1 VNRAKLRPL
10 SNTPSDSKV
19 SVTMTPTHASHLA
32 TARALSARFVLLTV
46 LGARTLAAQST
57 GTATKPFDVPAW
69 AFPVVVPGTKLPTV
83 PNDSVTLQHVPN
95 SSAAFTQVRTRDRF
109 DVVDWHPD
117 THKPAPSVVI
127 HGRKPGM
134 MACGL
139 CHLPDGM
146 GRPENAMIA
155 GLRDD
160 YIVAQV
166 EEMRSRARGSASPVP
181 FPPTV
186 GMRTIADSVSHEEL
200 VQAAKYFA
208 KVRAR
213 PMTKVIE
220 ADSLP
225 RAVAANGLYV
235 KAPEGGTEALGDRI
249 IEYPVEFSRH
259 ELRDSRAEYVAYV
272 PRGSVARGRAIAS
285 GDVRGVQ
292 KCESCHGSELH
303 GKRATPPLAGRYPS
317 YLLRQLIGFRTGARN
332 APNSGPMKAVVST
345 MSLDDMIAVSAYAGS
360 LKP

>member
-1 VNRAKLRPL
+1 MHRPR
-10 SNTPSDSKV
+10 S
-19 SVTMTPTHASHLA
+19 ASLP
-32 TARALSARFVLLTV
+32 
-46 LGARTLAAQST
+46 QST
-57 GTATKPFDVPAW
+57 GRNVRVVCALSLLWAGVLSAQTATGASSAASAFEVPAW
-69 AFPVVVPGTKLPTV
+69 AFPVVVPGTKLPSV

-95 SSAAFTQVRTRDRF
+95 SSAEFTQVRARNRF
-109 DVVDWHPD
+109 DVVDWHPE

-146 GRPENAMIA
+146 GRPENAMLA

-166 EEMRSRARGSASPVP
+166 EELRSRARGSASPVP

-186 GMRTIADSVSHEEL
+186 GMQAIADSVSHAEL
-200 VQAAKYFA
+200 VEAARYFA

-213 PMTKVIE
+213 PMTKVVE
-220 ADSLP
+220 ADSFP

-235 KAPEGGTEALGDRI
+235 KAPDGGMEALGNRI

-259 ELRDSRAEYVAYV
+259 ELRDSKAEYVAYV
-272 PRGSVARGRAIAS
+272 PRGSIARGRAIAS
-285 GDVRGVQ
+285 GDVRGIQ
-292 KCESCHGSELH
+292 KCQNCHGGELR

-317 YLLRQLIGFRTGARN
+317 YLLRQLIGFKTGTRN
-332 APNSGPMKAVVST
+332 ASNSGPMKSVVST
-345 MSLDDMIAVSAYAGS
+345 MNLDDMMAAVAYAGS
-360 LKP
+360 LQP

>member
-1 VNRAKLRPL
+1 MHHVQPA
-10 SNTPSDSKV
+10 
-19 SVTMTPTHASHLA
+19 A
-32 TARALSARFVLLTV
+32 TVARFVRIVLSSALTIIGPARLLAQ
-46 LGARTLAAQST
+46 GPHESAKAA
-57 GTATKPFDVPAW
+57 APAFEVPAW
-69 AFPVVVPGTKLPTV
+69 AFPVVQPGTTLPTV
-83 PNDSVTLQHVPN
+83 PNDSVTPQHVPN
-95 SSAAFTQVRTRDRF
+95 SAAAFTQLRARDRF
-109 DVVDWHPD
+109 DVVDWHPE

-134 MACGL
+134 IACGL

-146 GRPENAMIA
+146 GRPENAMLA

-160 YIVAQV
+160 YIIAQV
-166 EEMRSRARGSASPVP
+166 EEMKTRARGSASPVP

-186 GMRTIADSVSHEEL
+186 GMRLVADSVSHAEL
-200 VQAAKYFA
+200 VEAARYFA

-213 PMTKVIE
+213 QMTKVVE

-235 KAPEGGTEALGDRI
+235 KSPEGGMEALGNRI

-272 PRGSVARGRAIAS
+272 PRGSVARGRAIAA
-285 GDVRGVQ
+285 GEVKAIQ
-292 KCESCHGSELH
+292 KCESCHGSELR
-303 GKRATPPLAGRYPS
+303 GKRATPPLAGRFPS

-332 APNSGPMKAVVST
+332 APNSGAMKAVVST
-345 MSLDDMIAVSAYAGS
+345 MSLDDMMAVSAYAGS
-360 LKP
+360 LRP

>member
-1 VNRAKLRPL
+1 MAALA
-10 SNTPSDSKV
+10 
-19 SVTMTPTHASHLA
+19 ASM
-32 TARALSARFVLLTV
+32 
-46 LGARTLAAQST
+46 LGAQAPH
-57 GTATKPFDVPAW
+57 ATVGVAPFEVPAW
-69 AFPVVVPGTKLPTV
+69 AFPVVVPGTTV
-83 PNDSVTLQHVPN
+83 PSMPNDSVTLQHVPN
-95 SSAAFTQVRTRDRF
+95 STLEFTQLRARDRF

-117 THKPAPSVVI
+117 THKPAPSVVV

-134 MACGL
+134 IACGL

-146 GRPENAMIA
+146 GRPENAMLA

-160 YIVAQV
+160 YIIAQV
-166 EEMRSRARGSASPVP
+166 EEMKSRARGSASPVP

-186 GMRTIADSVSHEEL
+186 GMRLIADSVSHAEL
-200 VQAAKYFA
+200 VEAARYFS

-213 PMTKVIE
+213 PMTKVVE

-225 RAVAANGLYV
+225 RAVALSGLYA
-235 KAPEGGTEALGDRI
+235 KAPDGGMEALGRRI
-249 IEYPVEFSRH
+249 IEYPTELSRH

-272 PRGSVARGRAIAS
+272 PRGSIARGRAIAT
-285 GDVRGVQ
+285 GEVAGLQ
-292 KCESCHGSELH
+292 KCESCHGSDLH

-332 APNSGPMKAVVST
+332 APNSGAMKAVVST
-345 MSLDDMIAVSAYAGS
+345 MTLDDMIAVVAYAGS

>member
-1 VNRAKLRPL
+1 
-10 SNTPSDSKV
+10 
-19 SVTMTPTHASHLA
+19 MTPVHNSVPGPVRLGSVLSLVVALMLIGTGSLLAQATQAGA
-32 TARALSARFVLLTV
+32 TASGSFE
-46 LGARTLAAQST
+46 
-57 GTATKPFDVPAW
+57 VPAW
-69 AFPVVVPGTKLPTV
+69 AFPVFIPGTTLPTV
-83 PNDSVTLQHVPN
+83 PNDSVTPQHVPN
-95 SSAAFTQVRTRDRF
+95 SSVEFTQTRARDRF
-109 DVVDWHPD
+109 DVVDWHPE
-117 THKPAPSVVI
+117 THEPAPSVVI

-134 MACGL
+134 IACGL

-146 GRPENAMIA
+146 GRPENAMLA

-166 EEMRSRARGSASPVP
+166 EEMKSRARGSASPVP

-186 GMRTIADSVSHEEL
+186 GMRMIADSVSHAEL
-200 VQAAKYFA
+200 VEAARYFA

-220 ADSLP
+220 ADSFP

-235 KAPEGGTEALGDRI
+235 KSPEGGMEALGNRI

-259 ELRDSRAEYVAYV
+259 ELRDSKAEYVAYV
-272 PRGSVARGRAIAS
+272 PRGSIARGRAIAS
-285 GDVRGVQ
+285 GEVNGVQ
-292 KCESCHGSELH
+292 KCESCHGSELR

-317 YLLRQLIGFRTGARN
+317 YLLRQLIGFKTGARN
-332 APNSGPMKAVVST
+332 ASNSGAMRGVVST
-345 MSLDDMIAVSAYAGS
+345 MTLDDMMAAVSYAGS